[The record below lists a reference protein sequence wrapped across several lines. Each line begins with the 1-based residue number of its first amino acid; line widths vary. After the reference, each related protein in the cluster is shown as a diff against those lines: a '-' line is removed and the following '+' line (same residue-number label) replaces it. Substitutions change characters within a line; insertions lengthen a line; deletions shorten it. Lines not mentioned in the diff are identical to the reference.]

1 MEGRGN
7 VNNLE
12 EVFSI
17 KKTIINMKTYFSY
30 IFNRV
35 FFS

>member
-1 MEGRGN
+1 MEGGGN

-17 KKTIINMKTYFSY
+17 KKTIVNVKCE
-30 IFNRV
+30 IFQLYL
-35 FFS
+35 